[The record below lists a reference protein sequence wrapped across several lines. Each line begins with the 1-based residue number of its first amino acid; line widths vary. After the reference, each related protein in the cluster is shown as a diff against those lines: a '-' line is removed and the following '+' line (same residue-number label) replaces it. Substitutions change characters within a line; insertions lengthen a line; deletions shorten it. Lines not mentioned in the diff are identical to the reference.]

1 MPHNPKNSG
10 LEPFSDEEL
19 DNVEVNEELN
29 PWWKVVI
36 FYSLRLALTP
46 VIETVILLDWC
57 LFLLENNCNN
67 IMFPLFDVLEI

>member
-36 FYSLRLALTP
+36 FYSLRLAFAP
-46 VIETVILLDWC
+46 VIGKNIEPII
-57 LFLLENNCNN
+57 FKNKIFSFRNCD
-67 IMFPLFDVLEI
+67 PS